1 MLLSKGEMEWEAK
14 QGAPNFVRLLSEFGR
29 HKRLVYL
36 LSPWSVTHLGAQRA
50 KKKAT
55 KWPFFSRV
63 FYDLEKHLSHLV
75 HLKGF

>member
-1 MLLSKGEMEWEAK
+1 MSPMLLSKGEMEWEAK

-36 LSPWSVTHLGAQRA
+36 VLGPSHIWERSER

-63 FYDLEKHLSHLV
+63 D
-75 HLKGF
+75 